1 MVEVF
6 LAECILVDSRY
17 QENLEVLHTFIG
29 NKSYT
34 YLLNVESSKLVF
46 LKTHSTEFGKIIIT
60 FANQDGKLLEV
71 KDKVHLTLLI
81 NKQRRQVILWNQ
93 EQGNMSRDMDFYHL
107 QKMYLTNMENN
118 YWILE

>member
-17 QENLEVLHTFIG
+17 QQNFEVLYTFIG
-29 NKSYT
+29 NKSYA

-46 LKTHSTEFGKIIIT
+46 LKTYSTEFGKIIIT
-60 FANQDGKLLEV
+60 FTNQDGKLLEV

-93 EQGNMSRDMDFYHL
+93 EQENMSGDMDFYHL
-107 QKMYLTNMENN
+107 QKIYLTNMENN
-118 YWILE
+118 Y

>member
-17 QENLEVLHTFIG
+17 QQNFEVLYTFIG
-29 NKSYT
+29 NKSYA

-46 LKTHSTEFGKIIIT
+46 LKTYSTEFGKIIIT
-60 FANQDGKLLEV
+60 FTNQGGKLLEV
-71 KDKVHLTLLI
+71 KDKVHLTLHI

-93 EQGNMSRDMDFYHL
+93 EQENMSRDMDFYHL
-107 QKMYLTNMENN
+107 QKIYLTNMENN
-118 YWILE
+118 Y